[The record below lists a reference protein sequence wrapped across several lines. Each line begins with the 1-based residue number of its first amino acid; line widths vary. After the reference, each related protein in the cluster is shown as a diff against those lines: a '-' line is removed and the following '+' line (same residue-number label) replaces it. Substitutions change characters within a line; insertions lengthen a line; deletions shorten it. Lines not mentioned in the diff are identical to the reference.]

1 MEYISKESIVVLKSD
16 FQDSYQLL
24 WNENSSSKRV
34 TITKVY
40 VHPGKTNN
48 RHSHDTSE
56 QIWVALS
63 GTGVLLLE
71 NEKTKVFQ
79 KAMSFDLQKE
89 KFTASPIKPIMNLS
103 IFPSPLPALIFD
115 MPMNLRKIFNFHFP
129 FFTSKNGRKISPVF
143 FYYTTSQVLSR

>member
-1 MEYISKESIVVLKSD
+1 MTMEYISKESIVVLKSD

-24 WNENSSSKRV
+24 WNENSSWKRV
-34 TITKVY
+34 TITKIY

-71 NEKTKVFQ
+71 NEKTKVFSEGDVVRFVEGEIHGVTNQTDHEFNYLSNTSPGVNFRYAYEPQ
-79 KAMSFDLQKE
+79 KDF
-89 KFTASPIKPIMNLS
+89 
-103 IFPSPLPALIFD
+103 
-115 MPMNLRKIFNFHFP
+115 
-129 FFTSKNGRKISPVF
+129 
-143 FYYTTSQVLSR
+143 